1 MENALQIETIAPV
14 SPNNLTPQYLTP
26 KIIVLDDDPT
36 GSQTVHSCLLLL
48 HWDVETLKMGLLD
61 PSPLVF
67 ILTNTRALSPAD
79 AETITR
85 QVCCNLKAAI
95 VATGLQNFLVVSR
108 SDSTLRGHYPIET
121 DVIAEELGGF
131 DAHFLV
137 PAFFEG
143 GRITRDSVHYL
154 IVNQIPTPVHET
166 EFAQDSVFG
175 YRHSYLPDYVA
186 EKTKGRIATTAVE
199 RFLLADLRSSGS
211 TLSDRLQTL
220 TNNTC
225 GVVDGET
232 QADLNEFAT
241 ATLTATRQGKRFLF
255 RSAAS
260 LLTALAQLPPQP
272 IAPEDMTQY
281 RRSPHPGVVIVG
293 SHVRKTS
300 EQLTWL
306 LQEPGVEGVE
316 VGVKALK
323 EQGEAGFAPLLQTT
337 LDRVQTLY
345 HQGKTPIVF
354 TSRAELQFDN
364 VETRLAFGAEVSRL
378 LMAIVQQLPSEVS
391 FLISKGGIT
400 SNDTLSVGL
409 ALKSARLLGQILPGV
424 SVVRTDA
431 DHPRFPLLPVVL
443 FPGNVGDAQAL
454 ALAHQRFQQ
463 RSY

>member
-14 SPNNLTPQYLTP
+14 SPNHLTP

-186 EKTKGRIATTAVE
+186 EKTKGRIAATAVE

-345 HQGKTPIVF
+345 QQGKTPIVF
-354 TSRAELQFDN
+354 TSREELQFDN